1 MINIQPLD
9 IWSNGDT
16 KTAVALSLYISYDD
30 LATQAALVYYLYDST
45 SAIIYEGQ
53 IFFTGQEYIDWG
65 NSGDSNAEAY
75 TLAAAHLNITLDSG
89 K

>member
-1 MINIQPLD
+1 MRNIQPLD
-9 IWSNGDT
+9 IWSDGDT

-30 LATQAALVYYLYDST
+30 LSTQAALVYKLHDNIG
-45 SAIIYEGQ
+45 AIIYEGQ
-53 IFFTGQEYIDWG
+53 ILFTGQQYLDWG